1 MTTTHAREVRMLG
14 EVQHRD
20 EAEAR
25 LERPGDAL
33 IVRRGVLRSLVM
45 RCPDGCGETLAIN
58 LDPRMAK
65 AWRFYERRGQ
75 ATLFPSVWRD
85 SGCESHFIVW
95 RGKILWCGLPGN
107 IEPPYDAELEAS
119 VVSAL
124 SKTPQSDCELAERI
138 DEIPYDVDR
147 VLRKLASTGRA
158 RPIGTRPV
166 RYTVPDPI
174 EQRIGDDPRT
184 GEPVQHKKRRWWH
197 RILGRLTK

>member
-14 EVQHRD
+14 EAQHRD

-25 LERPGDAL
+25 LEQPGDAM

-107 IEPPYDAELEAS
+107 TEPP
-119 VVSAL
+119 
-124 SKTPQSDCELAERI
+124 
-138 DEIPYDVDR
+138 
-147 VLRKLASTGRA
+147 
-158 RPIGTRPV
+158 
-166 RYTVPDPI
+166 
-174 EQRIGDDPRT
+174 
-184 GEPVQHKKRRWWH
+184 
-197 RILGRLTK
+197 